1 MEIAWLKAGQHPQFL
16 ATFQGHL
23 ITSESLHL
31 RTSSVIIL
39 KSGVQVE
46 MKPGTP
52 IER

>member
-31 RTSSVIIL
+31 RTSSVNYPEIWG
-39 KSGVQVE
+39 SGRNE
-46 MKPGTP
+46 A
-52 IER
+52 